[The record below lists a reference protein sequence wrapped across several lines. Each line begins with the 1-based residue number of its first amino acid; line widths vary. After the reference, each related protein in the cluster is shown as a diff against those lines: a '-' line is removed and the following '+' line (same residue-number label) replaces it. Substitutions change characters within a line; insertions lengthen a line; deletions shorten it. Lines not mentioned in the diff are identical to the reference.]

1 MDIVDLYNVN
11 FLKNKK
17 RKVLVDC
24 GFVSPAVLISV
35 VYLDY

>member
-24 GFVSPAVLISV
+24 GVVSRAVLISV